1 MNADNRLVLRGLQ
14 LFFLALLTGLLL
26 VAGPSW
32 IANPRGVLA
41 GHLEAAM
48 NGTFLIL
55 VGVFYNRVT
64 LSATLS
70 RICRGTLLYSTF
82 ANWFFTTLSGIL
94 GSSDATPLAGA
105 GHHASPV
112 VEQFILIAL
121 VSVALT
127 MLTAV
132 ILLML
137 GVRRTIA
144 ASSAAQAT

>member
-26 VAGPSW
+26 VAGPPW
-32 IANPRGVLA
+32 VANPRGMLA
-41 GHLEAAM
+41 GHLEGAM
-48 NGTFLIL
+48 NGMFLML
-55 VGVFYNRVT
+55 VGLFYNR
-64 LSATLS
+64 LSLSSMQS

-94 GSSDATPLAGA
+94 GSSDATPIAGA

-121 VSVALT
+121 VSVAIT

-132 ILLML
+132 VLLMM

-144 ASSAAQAT
+144 ASPAA